1 MLKSKT
7 IKTIRSK
14 KIKLVTLVLLLANS
28 ILFAQGNHLKIEI
41 NPFFKTKVLEKNSW
55 YVSKNNDSLQFSKI
69 KFYLTDFKILTKEGK
84 IKQLPNSDF
93 LVAIFNGES
102 SSILLENVSYKT
114 GDQLLFNIGVNE
126 KMNTSGALSG
136 ALDPAN
142 GMYWS
147 WQSGYI
153 NFKIEGKSPSCSTR
167 KNKFQ
172 FHIGGYK
179 KPFAATRS
187 KSVTI
192 TNAINNVLIIDFD
205 IATLFDSIDI
215 SNLNQVMIPG
225 KEAVE
230 IADILPN
237 LFSLNE

>member
-7 IKTIRSK
+7 ITTITSK
-14 KIKLVTLVLLLANS
+14 KIKLVTLVVLFANS
-28 ILFAQGNHLKIEI
+28 ILFAQENYLKIEI

-55 YVSKNNDSLQFSKI
+55 YVSKNNDSLQFTKI

-84 IKQLPNSDF
+84 IKQLQNSDF
-93 LVAIFNGES
+93 LVGIFNGES
-102 SSILLENVSYKT
+102 KSILLENVSYKT

-192 TNAINNVLIIDFD
+192 ANAINNVLIIDFD

-230 IADILPN
+230 IADILPD

>member
-7 IKTIRSK
+7 ITTITSK
-14 KIKLVTLVLLLANS
+14 KIKLVTLVVLFANS
-28 ILFAQGNHLKIEI
+28 ILFAQENYLKIEI

-55 YVSKNNDSLQFSKI
+55 YVSKNNDSLQFTKI

-93 LVAIFNGES
+93 LVGIFNGES
-102 SSILLENVSYKT
+102 KSILLENVSYKT

-147 WQSGYI
+147 WQRVI
-153 NFKIEGKSPSCSTR
+153 
-167 KNKFQ
+167 
-172 FHIGGYK
+172 
-179 KPFAATRS
+179 
-187 KSVTI
+187 
-192 TNAINNVLIIDFD
+192 L
-205 IATLFDSIDI
+205 TLR
-215 SNLNQVMIPG
+215 
-225 KEAVE
+225 
-230 IADILPN
+230 
-237 LFSLNE
+237 